1 MLVTLRRE
9 GEALMIGDD
18 IEITIVRIGS
28 TRVRVGIR
36 APQKYRVVAGEKR
49 QMREDVPRAVPPSA
63 IPVFQDPAEKSR

>member
-18 IEITIVRIGS
+18 IEIEIVRIGS

-36 APQKYRVVAGEKR
+36 APQKYRVVPGERR
-49 QMREDVPRAVPPSA
+49 QERESAAPAVPPSA
-63 IPVFQDPAEKSR
+63 IAVPRDPPDGSR